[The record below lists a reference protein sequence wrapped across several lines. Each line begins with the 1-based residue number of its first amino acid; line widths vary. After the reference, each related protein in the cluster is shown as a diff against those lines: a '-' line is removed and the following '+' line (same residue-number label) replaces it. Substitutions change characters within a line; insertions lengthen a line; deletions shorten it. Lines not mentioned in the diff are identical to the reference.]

1 MLFHL
6 YVKIILAEKK
16 IVHGYKLP
24 IKDVDVYGY
33 KLVPSYRSSKDYWMH
48 RCDNLWRMYTCA
60 LKVI

>member
-33 KLVPSYRSSKDYWMH
+33 KLVPSYRSSKDY
-48 RCDNLWRMYTCA
+48 
-60 LKVI
+60 